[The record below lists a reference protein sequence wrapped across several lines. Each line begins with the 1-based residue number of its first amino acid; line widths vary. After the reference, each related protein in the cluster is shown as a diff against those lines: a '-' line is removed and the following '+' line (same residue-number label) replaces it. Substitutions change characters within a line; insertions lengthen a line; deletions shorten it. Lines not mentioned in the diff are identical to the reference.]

1 MRHRRPGAASYVLA
15 ICVAVLA
22 AGSNPLRAQERERG
36 TELLARVAR
45 AYDEFSYDSART
57 LALRLL
63 SPDVVATP
71 DEKAQAAFYMA
82 GTYLNESPPKR
93 VDARRAMAA
102 GLRASVF
109 ARPDTLLF
117 SADVLLEY
125 ERARTALFAVGVR
138 GLPTDTVLGLEGATV
153 GMEVGGT
160 RPSMIGVLLESVR
173 GTQYQLA
180 SSVRVVGVGHV
191 TLQFALNG
199 AFLPT
204 GSYVL
209 KLEATDDSAGA
220 RTLVTVPVSID
231 ADTVVA
237 QSLPDTLAGS
247 TFRPERRPSGPA
259 RRALLGGL
267 FVGALTAGA
276 SQLMTPPTL
285 KDAVG
290 LDVRAFGVGAF
301 VAVSG
306 LIVMI
311 AARPGAVVPE
321 NVTYNAMRRQQ
332 WTQARVRIIA
342 DNTRR
347 RGEARIRL
355 QFGRPSQ

>member
-1 MRHRRPGAASYVLA
+1 MMHRRLGAVQVLA
-15 ICVAVLA
+15 SCLAVLA
-22 AGSNPLRAQERERG
+22 LGSEALRAQERERG
-36 TELLARVAR
+36 SELLARVAR
-45 AYDEFSYDSART
+45 AYDEFSYDSARA

-63 SPDVVATP
+63 SPEVVATP
-71 DEKAQAAFYMA
+71 NEKAQAAFYMA

-93 VDARRAMAA
+93 PDARRAMAA

-109 ARPDTLLF
+109 ARPDTSLF

-125 ERARTALFAVGVR
+125 ERARLALFAVGVR
-138 GLPTDTVLGLEGATV
+138 DLPTDTVLGLEHAIV
-153 GMEVGGT
+153 GMDVGGT
-160 RPSMIGVLLESVR
+160 RPATIGVLLESAR

-180 SSVRVVGVGHV
+180 SNVRVSGVGHV
-191 TLQFALNG
+191 TLQFTLNG

-231 ADTVVA
+231 ADTVAVQA
-237 QSLPDTLAGS
+237 LPDTLADS
-247 TFRPERRPSGPA
+247 ALRPERRPWGPA
-259 RRALLGGL
+259 RRAVLGGL

-276 SQLMTPPTL
+276 SQLLTPPTL
-285 KDAVG
+285 RDAVG
-290 LDVRAFGVGAF
+290 IDVRALGAGAF

-311 AARPGAVVPE
+311 AARPGAVLPE
-321 NVTYNAMRRQQ
+321 NVTYNAMLREQ
-332 WTQARVRIIA
+332 WTQERDRIVA
-342 DNTRR
+342 ANTRL

>member
-1 MRHRRPGAASYVLA
+1 MRRRLRLGA
-15 ICVAVLA
+15 VAVGAMSAALLA
-22 AGSNPLRAQERERG
+22 AGSNPLPAQERERG
-36 TELLARVAR
+36 PELLARVAR
-45 AYDEFSYDSART
+45 AYDEFSYDSARA

-63 SPDVVATP
+63 SPEVVATP

-93 VDARRAMAA
+93 LDARRAMAA

-109 ARPDTLLF
+109 ARPDTSLF
-117 SADVLLEY
+117 AADVLLEY
-125 ERARTALFAVGVR
+125 DRARTALFAVGVR
-138 GLPTDTVLGLEGATV
+138 GLPADTILGLEGATV

-160 RPSMIGVLLESVR
+160 RPSTINVVLESVR

-180 SSVRVVGVGHV
+180 RDVSVVGVGQV
-191 TLQFALNG
+191 TLQFGLNG

-209 KLEATDDSAGA
+209 RIEAIDSTEA
-220 RTLVTVPVSID
+220 RTLVTVPVSLN

-237 QSLPDTLAGS
+237 QSLPDTLTGS
-247 TFRPERRPSGPA
+247 TFRAERRPWGPA

-285 KDAVG
+285 RDAVG
-290 LDVRAFGVGAF
+290 LDVRGLGAGAF
-301 VAVSG
+301 VAASG

-311 AARPGAVVPE
+311 AARPGSVVSE

-332 WTQARVRIIA
+332 WAQERERIIA
-342 DNTRR
+342 ENTIR

>member
-15 ICVAVLA
+15 ICVAALA

-36 TELLARVAR
+36 ADLLARVAR

-63 SPDVVATP
+63 SPEVVATP
-71 DEKAQAAFYMA
+71 NEKAQAAFYMA

-109 ARPDTLLF
+109 TRPDTSLF
-117 SADVLLEY
+117 AADVLQEY
-125 ERARTALFAVGVR
+125 ERARSALFAVGVR
-138 GLPTDTVLGLEGATV
+138 GLPPDTVLGLEGAMV

-160 RPSMIGVLLESVR
+160 RPATIGVVLESAS
-173 GTQYQLA
+173 GTRYQFA
-180 SSVRVVGVGHV
+180 GDVHVVGSGRVP
-191 TLQFALNG
+191 LQFAPNG

-209 KLEATDDSAGA
+209 TLEATDDSAGA
-220 RTLVTVPVSID
+220 RTVVTVPVSIN
-231 ADTVVA
+231 ADTVAVQA
-237 QSLPDTLAGS
+237 LPDTLA
-247 TFRPERRPSGPA
+247 TAAFRPERRPWGPA
-259 RRALLGGL
+259 RRAALGGL

-276 SQLMTPPTL
+276 SQLLTPPTL
-285 KDAVG
+285 RDAVG
-290 LDVRAFGVGAF
+290 IDVRALGAGAF

-306 LIVMI
+306 FVVMI
-311 AARPGAVVPE
+311 AARPGAVLPE
-321 NVTYNAMRRQQ
+321 NVTYNAMLREQ
-332 WTQARVRIIA
+332 WTQERDRIVA
-342 DNTRR
+342 ANTRL